1 MQNPMFL
8 IRKLISFFILV
19 LYFVL
24 IFFFL
29 SPAIFND
36 LLVVVALLIFFSY
49 MLIEQI
55 YKIEP
60 PEDYKIE
67 RRDILIIVFF
77 FLYPFLL
84 VLSFYE
90 REILILEFF
99 PLWNHEIVKIG
110 SIGVLLSGMIIAFLS
125 RVQLGKYGTTFINVE
140 DDHQLITTGIYKYI
154 RHPIYLGALLQYVS
168 IGIAVGSLIVT
179 SLAFV
184 CWLIMTMDRIGLEER
199 LLTEKFGEEYLEYM
213 KRTKKLISFIY

>member
-1 MQNPMFL
+1 
-8 IRKLISFFILV
+8 
-19 LYFVL
+19 
-24 IFFFL
+24 
-29 SPAIFND
+29 
-36 LLVVVALLIFFSY
+36 

-60 PEDYKIE
+60 PEDYQIQ

-90 REILILEFF
+90 RETLILQFF

-110 SIGVLLSGMIIAFLS
+110 SIGVLLFGMIITLVS
-125 RVQLGKYGTTFINVE
+125 RVQLGKYGTTIILVE
-140 DDHQLITTGIYKYI
+140 DNHQLITTGIYKYI

-168 IGIAVGSLIVT
+168 IGISVGSLIMT

-184 CWLIMTMDRIGLEER
+184 YWWIMMMDRIGLEER
-199 LLTEKFGEEYLEYM
+199 LLTEKFREEYLEYM
-213 KRTKKLISFIY
+213 KRTKKLIPYIY

>member
-24 IFFFL
+24 IFFSL